1 MTEEHHDLIT
11 TLCTEDTN
19 PDMPYL
25 PPVPPENIRKSILS
39 TIRSSQGDNEA
50 GNVLDVTS
58 SSIVGVIEGKADK
71 MSADQQFLVGHNQT
85 NKPREDLD
93 IRTCSRVTQRH
104 YANQQRYE
112 TRLEHHVEG
121 EKLVVYMKHYQTLAE
136 SYSLGELH
144 TALAIRSDGSN
155 RSDTPALVRASLG
168 TANFFKM
175 YWLDLFAIPYPK
187 DKSLLDVISKED
199 ADFMWKWQVED
210 ILKPLLE
217 DDNVVIA
224 LGSVATMGLFAK
236 HVLGQGNE
244 KRGLEMLQD
253 LHKRNPH
260 KFISAE
266 DGVLRPNVHSAAIY
280 EFFMMSQAERSDK
293 FSTNTLKAITGNQN
307 VAPCTFV
314 SNIFTKDSPIFN
326 FMAKLWK
333 RKRIL
338 GGENSAKA
346 RGNAVISYLSL
357 LEEELTPKQA
367 LHHIETGM
375 RQEDLAHVIAHL
387 KFEAMTKLS
396 ALPADEVDSEEV
408 KEAAELLDMKV
419 GDLLENIDACRKGRS
434 NKKVDAS
441 SVDSDSVRH
450 LKCIEN
456 AEKDPNVTEGQFV
469 VSEKTTLLSRGCT
482 HTKGITLCT
491 ICNTELSCYSSSKSY
506 SKRSLTDHAS
516 SQSCKR
522 ARNNLSK
529 DDILHLK
536 CIENAEKHAN
546 VTEGQFVVSEKT
558 TLSSGRGSIHTKGIT
573 LCTVCNTEFSCYH
586 TDAFKKSILTNHAS
600 TENCK
605 RARQLRQNN
614 QSEGDILHL
623 KCIENAEKHANVTEG
638 QFVVSEKTTLLSR
651 GCTHTKGITLCTIC
665 NLEFS
670 CYDGSAFKKALLT
683 NHASTKSCKRAR
695 EQS

>member
-112 TRLEHHVEG
+112 TRLKQRDMKNLIKPDEKVPLCLGSVPLEHHVEG

-293 FSTNTLKAITGNQN
+293 FSTNTLKAITGNPN

-314 SNIFTKDSPIFN
+314 SDIFTKDSPIFD
-326 FMAKLWK
+326 FMAKLWE

-338 GGENSAKA
+338 GGENSSKA
-346 RGNAVISYLSL
+346 RAISVISYLCL

-367 LHHIETGM
+367 LYHIETGM
-375 RQEDLAHVIAHL
+375 RQEDLVHVIAHL
-387 KFEAMTKLS
+387 KFEAMAKFS
-396 ALPADEVDSEEV
+396 ALPSAEVDLKEV
-408 KEAAELLDMKV
+408 EEAAELLDMKV
-419 GDLLENIDACRKGRS
+419 GDLLQNIDACREGRS
-434 NKKVDAS
+434 KSRVGSGRSKS
-441 SVDSDSVRH
+441 SDSVKH

-456 AEKDPNVTEGQFV
+456 AEKHPNVTEGQFV
-469 VSEKTTLLSRGCT
+469 VSENTTLESRGST

-491 ICNTELSCYSSSKSY
+491 ICNTEFTCYSHGFKT
-506 SKRSLTDHAS
+506 KLLTDHAS
-516 SQSCKR
+516 
-522 ARNNLSK
+522 
-529 DDILHLK
+529 I
-536 CIENAEKHAN
+536 
-546 VTEGQFVVSEKT
+546 TEMYKSEDQP
-558 TLSSGRGSIHTKGIT
+558 
-573 LCTVCNTEFSCYH
+573 E
-586 TDAFKKSILTNHAS
+586 
-600 TENCK
+600 
-605 RARQLRQNN
+605 
-614 QSEGDILHL
+614 
-623 KCIENAEKHANVTEG
+623 
-638 QFVVSEKTTLLSR
+638 SR
-651 GCTHTKGITLCTIC
+651 
-665 NLEFS
+665 
-670 CYDGSAFKKALLT
+670 
-683 NHASTKSCKRAR
+683 
-695 EQS
+695 

>member
-1 MTEEHHDLIT
+1 MTSSPHSVQRTRIQTCRIFLQFHRR
-11 TLCTEDTN
+11 
-19 PDMPYL
+19 
-25 PPVPPENIRKSILS
+25 VSA
-39 TIRSSQGDNEA
+39 SQGDNEA

-71 MSADQQFLVGHNQT
+71 MSVDQQFLVGHNQT

-112 TRLEHHVEG
+112 TRLKQREMNNLIKPGEKVPLCLGSVPLEHHVEG

-168 TANFFKM
+168 TENFFKM
-175 YWLDLFAIPYPK
+175 YWLDLLAIAHPK
-187 DKSLLDVISKED
+187 DKSLLDVVSKED

-244 KRGLEMLQD
+244 KRGLEILQD

-293 FSTNTLKAITGNQN
+293 FSTNTLKVITGNQN

-314 SNIFTKDSPIFN
+314 SDIFTKDSPIFD

-338 GGENSAKA
+338 GGENSSKA

-387 KFEAMTKLS
+387 KFDAMRKFA
-396 ALPADEVDSEEV
+396 ALPSNEVDLKKV
-408 KEAAELLDMKV
+408 EATAELLDMKAN
-419 GDLLENIDACRKGRS
+419 DLLQNIDACRKSRS

-441 SVDSDSVRH
+441 SKDAEKH

-456 AEKDPNVTEGQFV
+456 AEKHQEVAKGQFV
-469 VSEKTTLLSRGCT
+469 VSESTTLESRGTT

-491 ICNTELSCYSSSKSY
+491 ICNTELTCYDSKSY

-516 SQSCKR
+516 TQSCKR
-522 ARNNLSK
+522 ARNNQSK
-529 DDILHLK
+529 DDVKHLK
-536 CIENAEKHAN
+536 CIEKAEKHQD
-546 VTEGQFVVSEKT
+546 VTEGQFVISEKT
-558 TLSSGRGSIHTKGIT
+558 TLESRTSGSTHTKGIT
-573 LCTVCNTEFSCYH
+573 LCTVCNTEFTCH
-586 TDAFKKSILTNHAS
+586 DGNGFKKS
-600 TENCK
+600 
-605 RARQLRQNN
+605 
-614 QSEGDILHL
+614 
-623 KCIENAEKHANVTEG
+623 
-638 QFVVSEKTTLLSR
+638 
-651 GCTHTKGITLCTIC
+651 
-665 NLEFS
+665 
-670 CYDGSAFKKALLT
+670 LLT

-695 EQS
+695 EQD